1 MFRRLAHSRFHEWL
15 GRPARPQ
22 HKSTTDIQAEMGE
35 NNLSKAVRFV
45 TSKRP
50 TC

>member
-1 MFRRLAHSRFHEWL
+1 MATSLLHEWL
-15 GRPARPQ
+15 GRQAKPQ